1 MAQLHF
7 STRDIVAKIVY
18 FGATGAGCNTS
29 VRHLY
34 DLVPARDRSGLHRFG
49 AVTSDEVSWYFDY
62 VPMDAPV
69 LSGFAL
75 RLRVVS
81 LPGGVDLVAHRDALL
96 DDLDAVVFVADARR
110 DKDVANVDM
119 LIALE
124 RALALQGV
132 GLGQLC
138 AAIQVNQGD
147 REDSRVAEAVAAD
160 LNPYGFPVFSAI
172 AAAGEGL
179 REAHAAVV
187 GQLVD
192 RLRGALA
199 GEPSS
204 IRVAA
209 QQAGPQLDD
218 HAVRQVMESIRAQI
232 DGGGAFE
239 ASEEQRA
246 DDEGPVVELAFTP
259 REELGARPLEVLSAV
274 VEGDRIL
281 VQLLM
286 DPIGGGELHR
296 LTLALRPELSM
307 RAFTPD
313 GSSESSSE
321 SSADVDLYDY
331 LPEQV
336 DWVTEDAPGGDGE
349 APAGEVG
356 DGDDDAHGFDGGED
370 AVDGSSDAPRWA
382 FGVFGLAAGLVIGL
396 MLGYLILPI
405 ARG

>member
-29 VRHLY
+29 VRRLY

-62 VPMDAPV
+62 APLDAPV

-81 LPGGVDLVAHRDALL
+81 LPGGVDLDAHRDALL

-110 DKDVANVDM
+110 EKDAANVDM

-147 REDSRVAEAVAAD
+147 REDSRVADAVAAD
-160 LNPYGFPVFSAI
+160 LNPYGFPVFSAV

-187 GQLVD
+187 GQLAE
-192 RLRGALA
+192 RLRGALG
-199 GEPSS
+199 GEASS
-204 IRVAA
+204 IRVSAR
-209 QQAGPQLDD
+209 QARPVLDD
-218 HAVRQVMESIRAQI
+218 LAVRQLMETIRAQI

-239 ASEEQRA
+239 AREEQRA
-246 DDEGPVVELAFTP
+246 DDEAPVVEIAFTP
-259 REELGARPLEVLSAV
+259 REELGARPLEVLGAT

-281 VQLLM
+281 VHLLM

-307 RAFTPD
+307 RAFYDEDAAP
-313 GSSESSSE
+313 EVAPAAE
-321 SSADVDLYDY
+321 VDLSEY

-336 DWVTEDAPGGDGE
+336 DWVTEDAPAPDAAGAVDG
-349 APAGEVG
+349 AA
-356 DGDDDAHGFDGGED
+356 DDDAHASDGADDD
-370 AVDGSSDAPRWA
+370 AADGAIEPPGWA
-382 FGVFGLAAGLVIGL
+382 FGVLGLAAGLVIGL

-405 ARG
+405 ARV

>member
-29 VRHLY
+29 VRRLY
-34 DLVPARDRSGLHRFG
+34 DCLPARERSGLHRFG

-62 VPMDAPV
+62 APVDAPV

-75 RLRVVS
+75 RLQVVS
-81 LPGGVDLVAHRDALL
+81 LPGGVDLDAHRDQLL
-96 DDLDAVVFVADARR
+96 EDLDAVVFVADARQ
-110 DKDVANVDM
+110 DKDLANVDS

-147 REDSRVAEAVAAD
+147 REDSRLADAVAAD
-160 LNPYGFPVFSAI
+160 LNPYGFPVFSAV

-179 REAHAAVV
+179 REAHVAVV

-204 IRVAA
+204 IRLAA
-209 QQAGPQLDD
+209 KQARPLLDD
-218 HAVRQVMESIRAQI
+218 VAVRQLMESIRAQI
-232 DGGGAFE
+232 DGGGVFE
-239 ASEEQRA
+239 AREEHRA
-246 DDEGPVVELAFTP
+246 DDEGPVVEIAFTP
-259 REELGARPLEVLSAV
+259 RDELGARPLEVLSAA

-281 VQLLM
+281 VHLLM

-307 RAFTPD
+307 RAYTPED
-313 GSSESSSE
+313 DADAFAP
-321 SSADVDLYDY
+321 SSADADLSAY

-336 DWVTEDAPGGDGE
+336 DWVTEDAPPMDGAAE
-349 APAGEVG
+349 AL
-356 DGDDDAHGFDGGED
+356 DGDEDGAEG
-370 AVDGSSDAPRWA
+370 ASDAPGWA
-382 FGVFGLAAGLVIGL
+382 FGLFGLAAGLVIGL
-396 MLGYLILPI
+396 MLGYLMLPI